1 MVKGWKERKKAAEKA
16 ARAKQRRLERKM
28 ECARAAYFEHG
39 GKEVGAGYTLLKEVT
54 EPKRRLTVRSRGSRA
69 WSYGAN

>member
-39 GKEVGAGYTLLKEVT
+39 GKEVGAGYTLLN
-54 EPKRRLTVRSRGSRA
+54 GSDERNPRPLV
-69 WSYGAN
+69 WVSECF